1 MHLLDRFKQGEMRL
15 NRIEA
20 FSDGVFAI
28 VVTLLVLELKVPPL
42 KDHAS
47 VSELAHQLVELAP
60 KFLSWLI
67 SFIIVCKF
75 WLNHHHVLGLA
86 RHANYA
92 MVWLNSIFLMGQS
105 FIPFPTALMGEYPDN
120 HLAVSFFG
128 CVFALNTLLFIA
140 LNAYIADNLIR
151 PELASLRDPHA
162 HAQGDDR
169 AGVLSRWRRYRLVQ
183 HACRLR
189 DLRAHPAVLH
199 HAADVPRSG
208 RAAEKCGMTARGVTW
223 RPGRV

>member
-42 KDHAS
+42 KNHAS

-162 HAQGDDR
+162 TRKAMIGPASYL
-169 AGVLSRWRRYRLVQ
+169 AG
-183 HACRLR
+183 
-189 DLRAHPAVLH
+189 AVVAWFSV
-199 HAADVPRSG
+199 HAAFVIYALTPLFYITPPTFHGRDVPRKN
-208 RAAEKCGMTARGVTW
+208 AE
-223 RPGRV
+223 